1 MMVIDNKFEFG
12 QIVYIKTDQDQ
23 KPRMVVAM
31 LVRPGYV
38 EYQLNCGTDWSWQ
51 PEFVISE
58 EKNVLITTT
67 N

>member
-23 KPRMVVAM
+23 KPRMVTSI
-31 LVRPGYV
+31 LVKPGYI
-38 EYQLNCGTDWSWQ
+38 EYQLNLGTDWSWH
-51 PEFVISE
+51 PEFAISD
-58 EKNVLITTT
+58 EKDVLITTT